1 MKSQVNQLPKKSD
14 VLDSNVSMFCMQM
27 PEVTKNIGYY
37 VDIRIYSL
45 LKSKLSGATKFLV
58 NP

>member
-14 VLDSNVSMFCMQM
+14 VLDSNVSMYCMQM

>member
-14 VLDSNVSMFCMQM
+14 VLDSNVSMYCMQM

-45 LKSKLSGATKFLV
+45 LKSKLSGATKFMV

>member
-14 VLDSNVSMFCMQM
+14 VLDSNVSMYCMQM
-27 PEVTKNIGYY
+27 PEVAKIIVYY
-37 VDIRIYSL
+37 VDIQIYSL

>member
-14 VLDSNVSMFCMQM
+14 VLDSNVSMYCMQM
-27 PEVTKNIGYY
+27 PEVAKIIGYY
-37 VDIRIYSL
+37 VDIQIYSL